1 MAARI
6 ANRSK
11 RVSSAPRGKL
21 VFSFLEFF
29 AGGGMVRAGL
39 GNGWRCLFA
48 NDFDPKKA
56 AAYIDNWGG
65 KEIYVGD
72 VRNVREDQLPQTS
85 PDLVWASFPCQDLSL
100 AGAGAGLKG
109 NRSGSFWPFWERMTE
124 LCASGRAPRMI
135 VLENVAGTLSSHDGK
150 DFQSIIEAFVE
161 LGYDVGAMTIDAQL
175 FVPQSRQR
183 LFFIAVPR
191 RVAPRQLSLLSD
203 EDEAW
208 RSAALKRAYNQLPQR
223 LQKHWIWWSMPLP
236 PARNTCF
243 GDIIEDD
250 PSDVSWHSL
259 KETQKLLGMMSP
271 KNLEK
276 VEEAKLAGRRM
287 VGGMY
292 RRTRTENGRS
302 VQRVEVRFDDVSG
315 CLRTPGGGSSRQTIF
330 VVDGKAVRSRLISA
344 RETARL
350 MGLPDE
356 YKLPAR
362 YNDAYHLTG
371 DGVVVNVVKHLAENV
386 LEPHLR
392 RVAAEGAKT
401 PSKQKAKAKA
411 PGKRK
416 TAAKKTKLPA
426 AKKSVAKKFS
436 NAKAAKSVKKTGRPA
451 KNAKL
456 RSGSGRR
463 KHAA

>member
-1 MAARI
+1 M
-6 ANRSK
+6 
-11 RVSSAPRGKL
+11 
-21 VFSFLEFF
+21 FTFLEFF

-39 GNGWRCLFA
+39 GAGWRCQFA

-56 AAYIDNWGG
+56 AAYIENWGG

-85 PDLVWASFPCQDLSL
+85 PDLAWASFPCQDLSL

-109 NRSGSFWPFWERMTE
+109 DRSGSFWPFWERMSE
-124 LCASGRAPRMI
+124 LCASGRAPKMI

-150 DFQSIIEAFVE
+150 DFESIIEAFVD

-183 LFFIAVPR
+183 LFFVAVPR
-191 RVAPRQLSLLSD
+191 KDAPRQLSLLND
-203 EDEAW
+203 EDDAW
-208 RSAALKRAYNQLPQR
+208 RSAALKRAYNVLPQR

-236 PARNTCF
+236 PARNTRF
-243 GDIIEDD
+243 ADIIEDH
-250 PSDVSWHSL
+250 PSDVSWHTRA
-259 KETQKLLGMMSP
+259 ETEKLLGMMSP
-271 KNLEK
+271 KNLAK

-292 RRTRTENGRS
+292 RRTRTEKGKS

-330 VVDGKAVRSRLISA
+330 VVDGKTVRSRLISA

-356 YKLPAR
+356 YKLPTR

-371 DGVVVNVVKHLAENV
+371 DGVVVNVIKYLAENV
-386 LEPHLR
+386 LEPHLKR
-392 RVAAEGAKT
+392 IASQAAKSPAKMNT
-401 PSKQKAKAKA
+401 KAQAPVTRKRAAKKAKA
-411 PGKRK
+411 PASK
-416 TAAKKTKLPA
+416 TV
-426 AKKSVAKKFS
+426 VAKRTSKH
-436 NAKAAKSVKKTGRPA
+436 KAAKRGKTAKPA
-451 KNAKL
+451 KGGKP

>member
-1 MAARI
+1 MVTRI
-6 ANRSK
+6 ASK
-11 RVSSAPRGKL
+11 SKPVSSAPRGKS
-21 VFSFLEFF
+21 VFTFLEFF

-39 GNGWRCLFA
+39 GHGWRCLFA

-85 PDLVWASFPCQDLSL
+85 PDLAWASFPCQDLSL
-100 AGAGAGLKG
+100 AGTGAGLKG
-109 NRSGSFWPFWERMTE
+109 NRSGSFWPFWDRMTE
-124 LCASGRAPRMI
+124 LCASGRGPKMI

-150 DFQSIIEAFVE
+150 DFESIIEAFVD

-183 LFFIAVPR
+183 LFFLAVPR
-191 RVAPRQLSLLSD
+191 KDAPRQLSLLSD

-208 RSAALKRAYNQLPQR
+208 RSAALKRAYNELPQR
-223 LQKHWIWWSMPLP
+223 LQKRWIWWSMPLP
-236 PARNTCF
+236 PVRNTRF
-243 GDIIEDD
+243 ADIIEDD
-250 PSDVSWHSL
+250 PFDVSWHTP
-259 KETQKLLGMMSP
+259 KETQKLLGMMSA
-271 KNLEK
+271 KNLAK

-330 VVDGKAVRSRLISA
+330 VVDGKTVRSRLISA

-371 DGVVVNVVKHLAENV
+371 DGVVVNVIKYLAEKV
-386 LEPHLR
+386 LEPHLKR
-392 RVAAEGAKT
+392 AGLQSAKT
-401 PSKQKAKAKA
+401 PAGKTTKGKA
-411 PGKRK
+411 P
-416 TAAKKTKLPA
+416 AKKVSTKKDKAP
-426 AKKSVAKKFS
+426 VAKKGVTKKPPKT
-436 NAKAAKSVKKTGRPA
+436 KAAKSAKRAKA
-451 KNAKL
+451 KNAKP
-456 RSGSGRR
+456 RFNSGRR

>member
-1 MAARI
+1 MATRI
-6 ANRSK
+6 ASK
-11 RVSSAPRGKL
+11 SKPVSSAPRGKS
-21 VFSFLEFF
+21 VFTFLEFF

-39 GNGWRCLFA
+39 GHGWRCLFA

-72 VRNVREDQLPQTS
+72 VRNVRQDQLPQTS
-85 PDLVWASFPCQDLSL
+85 PDLAWASFPCQDLSL

-109 NRSGSFWPFWERMTE
+109 NRSGSFWPFWDRMTE
-124 LCASGRAPRMI
+124 LCASGRGPKMI
-135 VLENVAGTLSSHDGK
+135 VLENVAGTLTSHDGK
-150 DFQSIIEAFVE
+150 DFESIIEAFVN

-183 LFFIAVPR
+183 LFFVAVPR
-191 RVAPRQLSLLSD
+191 KDAPRQLSLLSD

-208 RSAALKRAYNQLPQR
+208 RSAALKRAYNELPQQ

-236 PARNTCF
+236 PVRNKRF
-243 GDIIEDD
+243 ADIIEDD
-250 PSDVSWHSL
+250 PSDVSWHTP
-259 KETQKLLGMMSP
+259 KETQKLLGMMSA
-271 KNLEK
+271 KNLAK
-276 VEEAKLAGRRM
+276 VEDAKLAGRRM

-292 RRTRTENGRS
+292 RRTRTENGKS

-330 VVDGKAVRSRLISA
+330 VVDGKTVRSRLISA

-371 DGVVVNVVKHLAENV
+371 DGVVVNVIKYLAEKV
-386 LEPHLR
+386 LEPHLK
-392 RVAAEGAKT
+392 RVASRSAKT
-401 PSKQKAKAKA
+401 PAKKTAKAKA
-411 PGKRK
+411 SAMQKVAARK
-416 TAAKKTKLPA
+416 GIGPAKKKA
-426 AKKSVAKKFS
+426 VAKKRS
-436 NAKAAKSVKKTGRPA
+436 KSKAAKSVKTARAA
-451 KNAKL
+451 KSAKP

>member
-1 MAARI
+1 MVTRI
-6 ANRSK
+6 ASK
-11 RVSSAPRGKL
+11 SKPVSSAPRGKS
-21 VFSFLEFF
+21 VFTFLEFF

-39 GNGWRCLFA
+39 GAGWRCLFA

-56 AAYIDNWGG
+56 AAYIENWGG
-65 KEIYVGD
+65 KEIYIGD
-72 VRNVREDQLPQTS
+72 VRNVREDQLPQAS
-85 PDLVWASFPCQDLSL
+85 PDLAWASFPCQDLSL

-109 NRSGSFWPFWERMTE
+109 DRSGSFWPFWERMSE
-124 LCASGRAPRMI
+124 LCASARAPKMI

-150 DFQSIIEAFVE
+150 DFQSIIEAFVD

-183 LFFIAVPR
+183 LFFVAVPR
-191 RVAPRQLSLLSD
+191 KDAPRQLSLLND
-203 EDEAW
+203 EDDAW
-208 RSAALKRAYNQLPQR
+208 RSAALKRAYNELPQR

-236 PARNTCF
+236 PVRNTRF
-243 GDIIEDD
+243 ADIIEDD
-250 PSDVSWHSL
+250 PSDVSWHTR
-259 KETQKLLGMMSP
+259 KETEKLLGMMSP
-271 KNLEK
+271 KNLAK

-292 RRTRTENGRS
+292 RRTRTEKGKS

-330 VVDGKAVRSRLISA
+330 VVDGKMVRSRLISA

-371 DGVVVNVVKHLAENV
+371 DGVVVNVIKYLAEKV
-386 LEPHLR
+386 LEPHLK
-392 RVAAEGAKT
+392 RVALQAAKPPAKMKT
-401 PSKQKAKAKA
+401 KAKARA
-411 PGKRK
+411 TQR
-416 TAAKKTKLPA
+416 ASAKKTKAP
-426 AKKSVAKKFS
+426 VAKQVSKS
-436 NAKAAKSVKKTGRPA
+436 KVAKRAKTAKPAKAAKP
-451 KNAKL
+451 

>member
-1 MAARI
+1 MVTRI
-6 ANRSK
+6 ASK
-11 RVSSAPRGKL
+11 SKPVSSAPRGKS
-21 VFSFLEFF
+21 VFTFLEFF

-39 GNGWRCLFA
+39 GAGWRCLFA

-56 AAYIDNWGG
+56 AAYIENWGG

-85 PDLVWASFPCQDLSL
+85 PDLAWASFPCQDLSL

-109 NRSGSFWPFWERMTE
+109 DRSGSFWPFWERMSE
-124 LCASGRAPRMI
+124 LCASGRAPKII

-150 DFQSIIEAFVE
+150 DFESIIEAFVD

-183 LFFIAVPR
+183 LFFVAVPR
-191 RVAPRQLSLLSD
+191 KDAPRQLSLLND
-203 EDEAW
+203 EDDAW
-208 RSAALKRAYNQLPQR
+208 RSAALKRAYNELPQR

-236 PARNTCF
+236 PVRNTRF
-243 GDIIEDD
+243 ADIIEDD
-250 PSDVSWHSL
+250 PSDVSWHTP
-259 KETQKLLGMMSP
+259 KETQKLLGMMSA
-271 KNLEK
+271 KNLTK
-276 VEEAKLAGRRM
+276 VEDAKLAGRRM

-292 RRTRTENGRS
+292 RRTRTENGKS

-330 VVDGKAVRSRLISA
+330 VVDGKRVRSRLISA

-371 DGVVVNVVKHLAENV
+371 DGVVVNVIKYLAERV
-386 LEPHLR
+386 LEPHLK
-392 RVAAEGAKT
+392 RVASQGAKT
-401 PSKQKAKAKA
+401 SAKKIAKAKA
-411 PGKRK
+411 PARHK
-416 TAAKKTKLPA
+416 AAATKVKGPA
-426 AKKSVAKKFS
+426 AKKAVAKKGS
-436 NAKAAKSVKKTGRPA
+436 KSKAAKSPKTARAATSA
-451 KNAKL
+451 KP
-456 RSGSGRR
+456 RSRSGRR

>member
-1 MAARI
+1 MATRI
-6 ANRSK
+6 ASK
-11 RVSSAPRGKL
+11 SKPVSSAPRGKS
-21 VFSFLEFF
+21 VFTFLEFF

-56 AAYIDNWGG
+56 AAYIENWGG

-72 VRNVREDQLPQTS
+72 VRNVRQGQLPQTS
-85 PDLVWASFPCQDLSL
+85 PDLAWASFPCQDLSL

-109 NRSGSFWPFWERMTE
+109 NRSGSFWPFWDRMTE
-124 LCASGRAPRMI
+124 LCASGRGPKMI

-150 DFQSIIEAFVE
+150 DFESIIEAFVE

-183 LFFIAVPR
+183 LFFVAVTR
-191 RVAPRQLSLLSD
+191 KDAPRQLSLLSD

-208 RSAALKRAYNQLPQR
+208 RSAALKRAYNELPQR

-236 PARNTCF
+236 PVRNTRF
-243 GDIIEDD
+243 ADIIEDD
-250 PSDVSWHSL
+250 PSDVCWHTP
-259 KETQKLLGMMSP
+259 KETQKLLGMMSA
-271 KNLEK
+271 KNLAK
-276 VEEAKLAGRRM
+276 VEEAKRAGRRM

-292 RRTRTENGRS
+292 RRTRTENGKS

-330 VVDGKAVRSRLISA
+330 VVDGKTVRSRLISA

-371 DGVVVNVVKHLAENV
+371 DGVVVNVIKYLAEKV
-386 LEPHLR
+386 LEPHLKH
-392 RVAAEGAKT
+392 VASHSAKT
-401 PSKQKAKAKA
+401 PAKKAPKAKASAKPKA
-411 PGKRK
+411 
-416 TAAKKTKLPA
+416 AAKKTKAPA
-426 AKKSVAKKFS
+426 AKKAVTKKLS
-436 NAKAAKSVKKTGRPA
+436 KAKAAKSAKTA
-451 KNAKL
+451 KAKSAKP
-456 RSGSGRR
+456 RSSSGRR